1 MDWQGWVTDEAREH
15 RLSEAQRRALLALG
29 GVAAEPAGV
38 AQRLPVVLAVLSGLL
53 VGLGLIFAIAAN
65 WSTLPR
71 LAQFA
76 TLQGA
81 VALGALGLMARPALR
96 LPMGLWC
103 LLAVGGLL
111 AFFGQTYQTGA
122 DAWQLFA
129 LWAALGLPL
138 ALGARSDV
146 LWAVV
151 ALVAM
156 TAISLWVSAHTGH
169 GWRARS
175 GDLLVHVI
183 GWALALGLVLA
194 LSGHPG
200 ARVGAGLWA
209 RRTAAC
215 LAALLVMAGALAAL
229 FDNDPLPQTL
239 LAVLVLAMAGWA
251 LSRPESFDLFNLS
264 AAALALNAVL
274 VGGMVRLLFD
284 GPTHGDPIGRLLL
297 LGVFAAALLAITVS
311 GVLRVSR
318 TADTAASGDAA

>member
-1 MDWQGWVTDEAREH
+1 MDWQGWVTDGVREH
-15 RLSEAQRRALLALG
+15 GLNEAQRRALLALG
-29 GVAAEPAGV
+29 GVGAEPTPV
-38 AQRLPVVLAVLSGLL
+38 VQRLPLLLGGLAGLL
-53 VGLGLIFAIAAN
+53 TGLGLIFAIAAN
-65 WSTLPR
+65 WSALPR

-76 TLQGA
+76 TLQAA

-96 LPMGLWC
+96 LPLGLWC
-103 LLAVGGLL
+103 LLATGGLL

-129 LWAALGLPL
+129 LWALLGVPL

-156 TAISLWVSAHTGH
+156 AAVSLWVSAHTGH
-169 GWRARS
+169 GWRAEA

-183 GWALALGLVLA
+183 GWALSLGLVLA

-215 LAALLVMAGALAAL
+215 LAVLLVMAGALAAL
-229 FDNDPLPQTL
+229 FDRDPLALTL
-239 LAVLVLAMAGWA
+239 LAVLVLAVAGVA

-297 LGVFAAALLAITVS
+297 LGVFAAALLAATVS
-311 GVLRVSR
+311 GVLWASR
-318 TADTAASGDAA
+318 TAGAGEAA